1 MDKGNTMKCVECDE
15 PITGHAL
22 KLKSKVCGDC
32 QEKLDNSITW
42 TVSLSNRWYT
52 NSKK

>member
-1 MDKGNTMKCVECDE
+1 MKCVECDQ

-32 QEKLDNSITW
+32 QEKLDSI
-42 TVSLSNRWYT
+42 LIYN
-52 NSKK
+52 KK

>member
-22 KLKSKVCGDC
+22 KLESKVCGDC
-32 QEKLDNSITW
+32 QETLDRN
-42 TVSLSNRWYT
+42 LLY
-52 NSKK
+52 KKK